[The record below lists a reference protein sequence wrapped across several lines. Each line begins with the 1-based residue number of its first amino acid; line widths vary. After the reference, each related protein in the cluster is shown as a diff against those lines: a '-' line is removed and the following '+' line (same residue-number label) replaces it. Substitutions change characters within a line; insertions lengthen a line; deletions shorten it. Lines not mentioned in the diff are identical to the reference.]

1 MNTVSFIV
9 CWAEDVNAEEC
20 KVRRCG
26 WMSSGSAVQC
36 GSCQSSRFVS
46 QALEATDALSTVY
59 LHNEEV
65 NEES

>member
-1 MNTVSFIV
+1 MA
-9 CWAEDVNAEEC
+9 CQAEDVNAEER

-46 QALEATDALSTVY
+46 QASEVTDAFSTVY
-59 LHNEEV
+59 LPNDKV